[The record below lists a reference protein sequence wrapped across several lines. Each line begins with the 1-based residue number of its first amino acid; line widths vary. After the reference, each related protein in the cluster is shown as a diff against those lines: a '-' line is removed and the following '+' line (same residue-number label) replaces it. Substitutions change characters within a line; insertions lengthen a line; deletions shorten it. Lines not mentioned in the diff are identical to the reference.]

1 MTRFAEI
8 TRAAR
13 QLLVAD
19 AGQLWGVSLADVAW
33 MGIEDDRI
41 LLTSDPGRPG
51 YAPDGQGLW
60 SGPRP
65 PEFALASTSL
75 EWAGRRWA
83 ASEFSFHDT
92 DAAAVRELLHE
103 AWHVVVQPQ
112 IFSDVTSIETAGV
125 PGADLLD
132 TANGRIWLRL
142 ESVALSRAL
151 SLVGTNDAWRPAA
164 ADALLFRR
172 RRCLHAT
179 AAEAM
184 REQSLDIAEG
194 MAEYSGWRLSGASPE
209 ALADHVRDLPDG
221 DEVSWVRSFPY
232 HTGPAYGYLLDA
244 TGSEWRRPLQAVEDL
259 QALLS
264 ETIENHDM
272 AAAETRGQ
280 AYGLD
285 AVRRLEVARE
295 KRQQVRVDTLRKRF
309 AASRVLRIH
318 WQRNGLTFRP
328 GQVTPLDIGTVYRGI
343 TWHSPDGC
351 ALDAPDGALV
361 TPDWSEI
368 WVPLDA
374 ATLPDESPTSLP
386 TTLTGDGWTLR
397 VTDAWQLRPEGDAWR
412 VEPMP

>member
-1 MTRFAEI
+1 MTRFADLVS
-8 TRAAR
+8 TARAC
-13 QLLVAD
+13 LVAD
-19 AGQLWGVSLADVAW
+19 DGDLWGISLADVSW

-41 LLTSDPGRPG
+41 LLTADPCRPG

-65 PEFALASTSL
+65 PDFALGSTSL

-92 DAAAVRELLHE
+92 DKAAVRELLHE

-112 IFSDVTSIETAGV
+112 LFSDITSIETTGV

-132 TANGRIWLRL
+132 TANGRTWLRL

-151 SLVGTNDAWRPAA
+151 ALVGTDDEWRSAA

-172 RRCLHAT
+172 RRGLHAT

-184 REQSLDIAEG
+184 REQNLDIAEG
-194 MAEYSGWRLSGASPE
+194 MAEYTGWRLSGASPQ
-209 ALADHVRDLPDG
+209 ALAEHVQDLPDG

-244 TGSEWRRPLQAVEDL
+244 TGSEWRRRLQVVKDL

-264 ETIENHDM
+264 ETVENHDL
-272 AAAETRGQ
+272 AAAETRGE
-280 AYGLD
+280 AYGLEG
-285 AVRRLEVARE
+285 VRRLETARE
-295 KRQQVRVDTLRKRF
+295 KRQQAKVDVLRKRF
-309 AASRVLRIH
+309 AASRVLRIR

-328 GQVTPLDIGTVYRGI
+328 GQVTPLDIGTVYRHLA
-343 TWHSPDGC
+343 WRSPDGC
-351 ALDAPDGALV
+351 ELVAPGGALL

-374 ATLPDESPTSLP
+374 STLPDGSPPSLP
-386 TTLTGDGWTLR
+386 TTLNGDGWTLR
-397 VTDAWQLRPEGDAWR
+397 VTDVWRLRPDGDAWH